1 MKKVLLL
8 CLLLLLTGCSVVRID
23 TSSVDNIVN
32 VVLSKDNKL
41 YNHIGK
47 GYKYYIP
54 RGVSY
59 IDTNDYNDVLYSNG
73 IYYYLYIDVIS
84 YYYDKVQQYE
94 VNENAYYSKSIS
106 INDKEGYLEINK
118 QDDDRYFIE
127 FMYNY
132 SKIEVIAEYE
142 QINDIVLNATY
153 ILSTIKFNDN
163 VIKAMLDDNFLA
175 SEEKYDI
182 FTSKKETNDFLKL
195 EEEVE

>member
-1 MKKVLLL
+1 MKKILLL

-32 VVLSKDNKL
+32 VVLSKNNQL

-106 INDKEGYLEINK
+106 INDKDGYLEINK

-132 SKIEVIAEYE
+132 SKIEVIAEYD

-163 VIKAMLDDNFLA
+163 VIKAMLDDNFLV

-182 FTSKKETNDFLKL
+182 FTSKKETDDFLKL